1 MNRANNLTIRMF
13 NLEERLMKVERWII
27 SVIFL
32 VGSDK
37 TAGSNGFHK
46 EGEKLDNAQKSFAQA
61 EKDLHCF
68 FELNN
73 CLIFLYID
81 SILLYIL

>member
-1 MNRANNLTIRMF
+1 MDNFRDIL
-13 NLEERLMKVERWII
+13 
-27 SVIFL
+27 L